1 QRKLGVDPADGN
13 FGESTDRAVRVFQGN
28 EGLAVDGIVGPQTWG
43 ALFGGALNPA
53 AASSESTPVLIPA
66 VAGQEQRTDFAVR
79 RASEKE
85 LEGLNVGGADL
96 PKPTGK
102 DSGLAAIEFRLPDEG
117 DDSSAEASASAAD
130 EKSEKGAADSTEP
143 ERGALSALRNSAD
156 SEPATTAPTGATRRL
171 DRGESKPPS
180 SSKPKG
186 DSDSDRGEDKGE
198 DKPHS
203 GSCGDSLKWPTAGK
217 HITSGYG
224 PRWGRTHAGVDI
236 DTGTGD
242 RIKAAACGVVTLM
255 QSSGSSGGYGNYI
268 CVKHT
273 SQFVTCYA
281 HLSRFANVKVGDY
294 VHQGETIGY
303 SGCTGSCYG
312 DHLHFETRR
321 GTPYKSSNYSAFDPR
336 PYLSGRSIPGS
347 AVRSSSIG
355 GPDLIEPTPQPKA
368 TSTVQVAEADSQ
380 RSAVEVATEDS
391 AAPRSTTAKSSQ
403 PATAT
408 TDPAPTQEASEPTT
422 SKGSASSSEPVVEE
436 TAPRTEEESTQAPDQ
451 EESTSPTDNVWES
464 EPRSGDE
471 DAREESSAG
480 DDGRDESTS
489 TDSTE
494 PVPEA
499 GAGAAEDKDASTDE
513 GSSAGSGAASGE
525 GSSDAS
531 TGGDSN
537 ASNTSGGDGSATE
550 TGGQSSGSTG
560 STGSADEGGSSADG
574 SGTSSNGSGGDT
586 ATFETPIGSEG
597 SSGDSSSTSG
607 DASGASDGSTTSTN
621 AGGSTSAGGSTAGSG
636 STGSTSGST
645 GSTSGGSTGSA
656 GATAGTGSTSGA
668 STGADSAGSG
678 SSSASSGGST
688 VASSG
693 TGLSG
698 GSEGA
703 SGASSSSQ
711 DGEPSASTQEG
722 SSAE

>member
-1 QRKLGVDPADGN
+1 MTAPTRDLSAPELWQRSLERSRRRRVTAPQLRRQDARRRRASSAMAAAMIAGPAAQIAAAQPSDGGAPQPNLASESPANRAIGGAENRAAQVELKLGSEGEAVAAVQRKLGVDPADGN
-13 FGESTDRAVRVFQGN
+13 FGESTDRVVRVFQGN

-66 VAGQEQRTDFAVR
+66 LAGQEQRTDFAVR

-85 LEGLNVGGADL
+85 LEGLNVGGADV

-102 DSGLAAIEFRLPDEG
+102 DSGLAAIEFRLPDGG
-117 DDSSAEASASAAD
+117 DAPPAGGGAPGTA
-130 EKSEKGAADSTEP
+130 EKGAADSTEA

-294 VHQGETIGY
+294 VHAGETIGY
-303 SGCTGSCYG
+303 SGCTGTCFG

-336 PYLSGRSIPGS
+336 PYLSGRSIPGG

-355 GPDLIEPTPQPKA
+355 GPDLIEPTPQPEA
-368 TSTVQVAEADSQ
+368 TSTVQAAEADSQ
-380 RSAVEVATEDS
+380 R
-391 AAPRSTTAKSSQ
+391 
-403 PATAT
+403 
-408 TDPAPTQEASEPTT
+408 
-422 SKGSASSSEPVVEE
+422 
-436 TAPRTEEESTQAPDQ
+436 
-451 EESTSPTDNVWES
+451 
-464 EPRSGDE
+464 
-471 DAREESSAG
+471 
-480 DDGRDESTS
+480 
-489 TDSTE
+489 
-494 PVPEA
+494 
-499 GAGAAEDKDASTDE
+499 
-513 GSSAGSGAASGE
+513 
-525 GSSDAS
+525 
-531 TGGDSN
+531 
-537 ASNTSGGDGSATE
+537 
-550 TGGQSSGSTG
+550 
-560 STGSADEGGSSADG
+560 
-574 SGTSSNGSGGDT
+574 
-586 ATFETPIGSEG
+586 
-597 SSGDSSSTSG
+597 
-607 DASGASDGSTTSTN
+607 
-621 AGGSTSAGGSTAGSG
+621 
-636 STGSTSGST
+636 
-645 GSTSGGSTGSA
+645 
-656 GATAGTGSTSGA
+656 
-668 STGADSAGSG
+668 
-678 SSSASSGGST
+678 
-688 VASSG
+688 
-693 TGLSG
+693 
-698 GSEGA
+698 
-703 SGASSSSQ
+703 
-711 DGEPSASTQEG
+711 
-722 SSAE
+722 